1 MSFAKI
7 AAIIAAAAAIA
18 KADREAAM
26 ISMEVYMNDIGSH
39 MKDYLSMEKAH
50 PEQSIPPGVLSA
62 YAAKLTDKTDSYT
75 SFFADIGDEQI
86 HYMITGV
93 PWYSTRLAPAISQ
106 ALEAAGLG
114 EAAPA
119 TSSSKAVETTSSKA
133 VETTSSKAVETTSS
147 KAVETTSSKAV
158 ETSSSKAVETSSSKA
173 VETSSSKAVETSSS
187 KAVETSSSKAVRN
200 LFLPRLLKPL
210 PRLKNLPRPLKP
222 LPRLN
227 LLLLL
232 QMLRPPKLL
241 LMLSLKSL
249 MVKFKLPLNNKLKT
263 VLLELLPV

>member
-119 TSSSKAVETTSSKA
+119 TSSPRLLKP
-133 VETTSSKAVETTSS
+133 
-147 KAVETTSSKAV
+147 
-158 ETSSSKAVETSSSKA
+158 
-173 VETSSSKAVETSSS
+173 
-187 KAVETSSSKAVRN
+187 
-200 LFLPRLLKPL
+200 LLPRLLKPLLPRLLKPLLPRLLKPLLPRLLKPLPPRLLKPLL